1 MVTTLKDGYTIQVT
15 KREPPVKQ
23 GVELKINGI
32 HLVYEGGDYIKGEE
46 SYFTETENLPMFSA
60 LLKKV
65 KLSQIVNLLLYE
77 LLPSL
82 HAQCIKRDIAN
93 YLSEICQFFSSLE
106 KGEVSS

>member
-1 MVTTLKDGYTIQVT
+1 MGFIWFTKGVIILKVKRVTSP
-15 KREPPVKQ
+15 RP
-23 GVELKINGI
+23 
-32 HLVYEGGDYIKGEE
+32 
-46 SYFTETENLPMFSA
+46 

-65 KLSQIVNLLLYE
+65 KLSQIVNLLLY
-77 LLPSL
+77 L